1 MPGLDRNEW
10 SQYLHGKS
18 STYNFSYNNAPP
30 ALNASTASNVST
42 GQMPPMPPM
51 PQMQSMQSMQSM
63 QPMPPMQSRQS
74 SNTRMKNRRQSAGRR
89 YKLRYTLRNRKHRKH
104 RKHRRHS
111 KVRIPCK

>member
-10 SQYLHGKS
+10 SKYLHGKS

-30 ALNASTASNVST
+30 ALNASTAST
-42 GQMPPMPPM
+42 GQMPP
-51 PQMQSMQSMQSM
+51 MQSMQSM
-63 QPMPPMQSRQS
+63 QPMPSMQSRQS

-89 YKLRYTLRNRKHRKH
+89 YKLRYTLKNRKH